1 MSEHYQ
7 GATICVNGHV
17 ANYDEPN
24 HQKYCSVCGKET
36 ISECQHCHAQSAED
50 FMMGRYYFD
59 LAIRRICIA
68 INAENHTLGQKL

>member
-1 MSEHYQ
+1 MTNQIIRNIALY
-7 GATICVNGHV
+7 A
-17 ANYDEPN
+17 
-24 HQKYCSVCGKET
+24 GKKLFLNVST
-36 ISECQHCHAQSAED
+36 AMLQSAED